1 MIGSETLDDGVPV
14 WNEEAKK
21 QSFLPIVMASL
32 FLVFSIALI
41 FFGRAWPLPLL
52 GWILTPFGVVACLAW
67 ARAVFVKNSGDPWF
81 DRVDAK
87 RKMLVLQALTFV
99 AFLVSLP
106 HVWRIGQE
114 AALWFQ

>member
-1 MIGSETLDDGVPV
+1 MASPKMLDDDAPT
-14 WNEEAKK
+14 WHEEAKK
-21 QSFLPIVMASL
+21 QSLLPAIIAAACLAVSVVL
-32 FLVFSIALI
+32 ILV
-41 FFGRAWPLPLL
+41 GRPWPLPLL

-87 RKMLVLQALTFV
+87 RKMLLLQVLTFV
-99 AFLVSLP
+99 SFLVSLP

>member
-1 MIGSETLDDGVPV
+1 VIGLETLDDDVPA
-14 WNEEAKK
+14 WTEEVKK
-21 QSFLPIVMASL
+21 QSFLPIVIAAL
-32 FLVFSIALI
+32 LLVVSITMI
-41 FFGRAWPLPLL
+41 FVGRAWPLPLL
-52 GWILTPFGVVACLAW
+52 GWVLTPFGVVACLAW

-87 RKMLVLQALTFV
+87 RKVLVLQALTLI